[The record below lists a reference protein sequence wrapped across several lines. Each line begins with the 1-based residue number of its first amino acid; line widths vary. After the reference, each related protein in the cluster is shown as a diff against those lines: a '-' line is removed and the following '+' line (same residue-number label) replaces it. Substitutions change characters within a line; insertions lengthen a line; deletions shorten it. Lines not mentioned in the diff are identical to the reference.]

1 MKSPQIFFDFNEVA
15 WKVFFYAFWLVHSS
29 EKLKQKVIYIKLI
42 QVNWKMLVGQIVQA
56 LNSC

>member
-15 WKVFFYAFWLVHSS
+15 WKVFFNAFWLVHSS

-42 QVNWKMLVGQIVQA
+42 QVN
-56 LNSC
+56 